1 MIGLKKWLK
10 CLFEELWMRAKKE
23 KKGWSRTL
31 QVLLQRY
38 YYIHSLTAMELSP
51 TTLRQQPSIK
61 SCLQN
66 LAIC

>member
-51 TTLRQQPSIK
+51 TTQASATHRVWRIGFG
-61 SCLQN
+61 C
-66 LAIC
+66 C

>member
-10 CLFEELWMRAKKE
+10 CLFEELWMRAKK

-38 YYIHSLTAMELSP
+38 YYIHSLTAME
-51 TTLRQQPSIK
+51 K
-61 SCLQN
+61 LQRGR
-66 LAIC
+66 I